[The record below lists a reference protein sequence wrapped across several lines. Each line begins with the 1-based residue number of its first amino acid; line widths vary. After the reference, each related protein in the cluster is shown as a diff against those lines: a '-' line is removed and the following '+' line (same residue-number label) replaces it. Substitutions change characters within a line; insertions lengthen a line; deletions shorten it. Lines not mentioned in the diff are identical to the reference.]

1 MSVTERVTF
10 VEIEIPVCQLVYG
23 EEPCTAQLGVTGD
36 IKCYN
41 SRKTCQDIPNLNEAT
56 EVLRLAVPSS
66 FLPLGI
72 TSVANIE
79 GVSYTPNQ
87 IKLAESIGVRS
98 TLIVNCQDHPFP
110 DTGVGGDKYRN
121 TRGFDPNL
129 VGTFWGKIK
138 ARHPFL
144 RGAKL
149 RWIQGNPEQNLDQ
162 METRTF
168 YIDRIEGPDTNG
180 RVRIVAKDPLTVV
193 DDQRAQAPALSRG
206 LLASSI
212 SSTDTTAILTP
223 AGIGAE
229 YPASGKV
236 AIGGNEICTF
246 TRSGDI
252 LTLTGR
258 GVNNTQAVDHDDNDR
273 VQLVLEYFGQ
283 SPAAIINDLL
293 TTYGNIPSS
302 FIRLSNWNEEINEF
316 LGTLY
321 TATIAEPTPVRQLV
335 NELLVQAGISVW
347 WDELGETIRLQVLRD
362 IVKGGFVYNEDFIL
376 GDTFNQIDQ
385 PDKRVSR
392 AQIYYGQIN
401 PLDGQDDPSNYR
413 NSLLNVS
420 LESEINHGS
429 PAIRQIFSR
438 WIPAVARPAADRV
451 TKLIL
456 SRFAEPPKLYSF
468 GLLRETVPF
477 LPRLGGGVLIRS
489 RFNQD
494 QQGLPITAECQ
505 VTQVS
510 VSDAVL
516 NYQAEEVVISEDV
529 EPLDPTVKVVAID
542 SDVVN
547 FNLRTAFQSAYV
559 EAQPGDTIICEIRGG
574 VIVGSEETT
583 LPAFRTGTGW
593 PAGIKPII
601 IIEPNARIMGRGGI
615 GGAATAGQSRSVSNH
630 LVRNGGNGGLALLVE
645 ASVSVKNQGTIGG
658 GGCGGGGAAAGHT
671 RSRPF
676 GVQDATTAAAS
687 GGGGGQGF
695 VNSIGG
701 NAQAFASGG
710 NIQTVAK
717 AGQAGTEN
725 AFGQGLNASAWSRSG
740 SGFLVAARNSSCNAR
755 GGNGGGLGQAGSAGT
770 AAVRPQGT
778 GGFSVAQGGQAG
790 NAVQG
795 DSLVTWINEGT
806 ILGSRVG

>member
-1 MSVTERVTF
+1 MSISERVTF
-10 VEIEIPVCQLVYG
+10 IEIDVPVCQLTYG
-23 EEPCTAQLGVTGD
+23 EAPCTAELGVTGD

-41 SRKTCQDIPNLNEAT
+41 SRKTCQDIPNLDEAK
-56 EVLRLAVPSS
+56 EVLRLAVPTSY
-66 FLPLGI
+66 LPLGI
-72 TSVANIE
+72 TAIANVS
-79 GVSYTPNQ
+79 GVSYTPSR
-87 IKLAESIGVRS
+87 IKLAESIGVRA
-98 TLIVNCQDHPFP
+98 TLSITCQDHPFP

-121 TRGFDPNL
+121 TRGFDPNE

-138 ARHPFL
+138 ARFPYL
-144 RGAKL
+144 RGATL

-162 METRTF
+162 MERRTF
-168 YIDRIEGPDTNG
+168 AIDRIEGPDTNG
-180 RVRIVAKDPLTVV
+180 QVRIVAKDPLTVV

-206 LLASSI
+206 LLDSPI
-212 SSTDTTAILTP
+212 SAGSGSLTLTP
-223 AGIGAE
+223 AGVGDD
-229 YPASGKV
+229 YPSSGKV
-236 AIGGNEICTF
+236 AIGGSEIVSY
-246 TRSGDI
+246 TRSGDV

-258 GVNNTQAVDHDDNDR
+258 GLNNTTAQAHDQNDR

-293 TTYGNIPSS
+293 VNYASIPTDY
-302 FIRLSNWNEEINEF
+302 INLTNWAEEINEF

-321 TATIAEPTPVRQLV
+321 TATIAEPTPVRQLI
-335 NELLVQAGISVW
+335 NEILVQASISIW

-362 IVKGGFVYNEDFIL
+362 IVKQPFVYNEDFIL
-376 GDTFNQIDQ
+376 GDTFNQADQ

-451 TKLIL
+451 TKIIL

-477 LPRLGGGVLIRS
+477 LPQLGGGVFVDS

-494 QQGLPITAECQ
+494 EQGKAITAECQ
-505 VTQVS
+505 IVQVG

-516 NYQAEEVVISEDV
+516 TYQAEEVVISEEV
-529 EPLDPTVKVVAID
+529 EPLDPTVKVVAVD
-542 SDVVN
+542 SDVIN

-559 EAQPGDTIICEIRGG
+559 EAQPGDTVICEIRGG
-574 VIVGSEETT
+574 VIVGSESTS

-593 PAGIKPII
+593 PAGIEPII
-601 IIEPNARIMGRGGI
+601 LIEPNARIIGRGGV
-615 GGAATAGQSRSVSNH
+615 GGAANAFRSGALDFSRSTV
-630 LVRNGGNGGLALLVE
+630 GGNGGPALLVE
-645 ASVSVKNQGTIGG
+645 TEVSIENQGIIGG
-658 GGCGGGGAAAGHT
+658 GGGGGGGAASSSRVT
-671 RSRPF
+671 RALAE
-676 GVQDATTAAAS
+676 DALVATAS

-701 NAQAFASGG
+701 SAVASAAGGRTETQARSG
-710 NIQTVAK
+710 T
-717 AGQAGTEN
+717 AGTQN
-725 AFGQGLNASAWSRSG
+725 SAGVGRRASANRATRDIFGTSTARST
-740 SGFLVAARNSSCNAR
+740 AR
-755 GGNGGGLGQAGSAGT
+755 GGNGGGLGSTGGTGSGSGD
-770 AAVRPQGT
+770 AVRTSG
-778 GGFSVAQGGQAG
+778 GGQSGA
-790 NAVQG
+790 AVQG
-795 DSLVTWINEGT
+795 DSLVTWVAEGT